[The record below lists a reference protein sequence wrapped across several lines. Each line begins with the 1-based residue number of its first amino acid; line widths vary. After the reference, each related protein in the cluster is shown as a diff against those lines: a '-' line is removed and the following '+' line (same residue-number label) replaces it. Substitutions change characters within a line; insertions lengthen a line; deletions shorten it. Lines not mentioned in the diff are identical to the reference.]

1 MRTHTAFMNWE
12 IQRSNDVGS
21 SQIDQQVLGSFL
33 QNLRKVFVDID
44 KLMLKI
50 ILKGLGHII
59 SF

>member
-1 MRTHTAFMNWE
+1 MNWE